1 MGVVPLAEVVI
12 IGGGVIGASVAY
24 HLASMGCTD
33 VILVEKEPGL
43 AMGSTGRSVGGIRQQ
58 FSTPTNIQLSLGS
71 VEKFRRFN
79 EELDSPAKFHWVG
92 YLFLLS
98 SQESLETFRCNV
110 ALQHSMGLAE
120 VDLLTPEEA
129 RDLLPQLRVDD
140 LVGATFCPTDG
151 FGDPYE
157 VCQGYAR
164 GARRLGVK
172 ILLNCEVVDIK
183 VRRGRAGAV
192 VTRQGEIATRWVVDA
207 AGPYSAVVARMAG
220 LELPIKPYRR
230 MVFVTDAF
238 DGLPPSFPMV
248 IDFDPS
254 FYFRREGPGVLFGMT
269 DKDEPSSFNTE
280 VDWGFLDKVV
290 DQVLRRV
297 PVLADAGV
305 MRGWAGLYDTTPDAN
320 PILGPIPGVEG
331 FLCAA
336 GFSGHGFMHSP
347 MTGQLIAELITEGRT
362 SIDISTLSVER
373 FTAEELVAE
382 KNVI

>member
-1 MGVVPLAEVVI
+1 MVRSAEVVI
-12 IGGGVIGASVAY
+12 VGGGVVGASVAY

-33 VILVEKEPGL
+33 VVLVEKEPGL
-43 AMGSTGRSVGGIRQQ
+43 GMGSTGRSVGGIRQQ
-58 FSTPTNIQLSLGS
+58 FSTSTNIQLSLAS
-71 VEKFRRFN
+71 VEKFRRFT
-79 EELDSPAKFHWVG
+79 EELDSLAQFHWVG
-92 YLFLLS
+92 YLFLS
-98 SQESLETFRCNV
+98 SSEESLATFRRNV
-110 ALQHSMGLAE
+110 ALQHSMGLTE
-120 VDLLTPEEA
+120 VELLTPEEA
-129 RDLLPQLRVDD
+129 RDLVPQLRVED

-157 VCQGYAR
+157 VCQGYANA
-164 GARRLGVK
+164 ARRLGVQ
-172 ILLNCEVVDIK
+172 ILLDREVVDIRVGRGQ
-183 VRRGRAGAV
+183 VRAV
-192 VTRQGEIATRWVVDA
+192 VTDRGEIATRWVVDA

-220 LELPIKPYRR
+220 LEVPIEPYRR
-230 MVFVTDAF
+230 MVFVTEPF
-238 DGLPPSFPMV
+238 DGLPPTFPMV

-254 FYFRREGPGVLFGMT
+254 FYFRREGPGIMFGMT
-269 DKDEPSSFNTE
+269 DKDEPSSFNTAVE
-280 VDWGFLDKVV
+280 WGFLEKLV

-362 SIDISTLSVER
+362 SIDISSLSIER
-373 FTAEELVAE
+373 FAAEALVAE

>member
-1 MGVVPLAEVVI
+1 MVRSAEVVI
-12 IGGGVIGASVAY
+12 VGGGVVGASVAY

-33 VILVEKEPGL
+33 VVLVEKEPGL
-43 AMGSTGRSVGGIRQQ
+43 GMGSTGRSVGGIRQQ
-58 FSTPTNIQLSLGS
+58 FSTSTNIQLSLAS
-71 VEKFRRFN
+71 VEKFRRFT
-79 EELDSPAKFHWVG
+79 EELDSLAQFHWVG
-92 YLFLLS
+92 YLFLS
-98 SQESLETFRCNV
+98 SSEESLATFRRNV
-110 ALQHSMGLAE
+110 ALQHSMGLTE
-120 VDLLTPEEA
+120 VELLTPEEA
-129 RDLLPQLRVDD
+129 RDLVPQLRVED

-157 VCQGYAR
+157 VCQGYANA
-164 GARRLGVK
+164 ARRLGVQ
-172 ILLNCEVVDIK
+172 ILLDRGVVDIRVGRGQ
-183 VRRGRAGAV
+183 VRAV
-192 VTRQGEIATRWVVDA
+192 VTDRGEIATRWVVDA

-220 LELPIKPYRR
+220 LEVPIEPYRR
-230 MVFVTDAF
+230 MVFVTEPF
-238 DGLPPSFPMV
+238 DGLPPTFPMV

-254 FYFRREGPGVLFGMT
+254 FYFRREGPGIMFGMT
-269 DKDEPSSFNTE
+269 DKDEPSSFNTAVE
-280 VDWGFLDKVV
+280 WGFLEKLV

-362 SIDISTLSVER
+362 SIDISSLSIER
-373 FTAEELVAE
+373 FAAEALVAE